1 MSDKVGVKSA
11 NFALL
16 GEQSIAS
23 DFGKK
28 GTSSDLTLYDKKES
42 GIIRT
47 GVAPSGFPEK
57 IQPLLQAINLV
68 EYVIFYIGSLDRYA
82 GEQMVALDI
91 LGKKEGI
98 LSHSYEVDE
107 SRLNAM
113 IRGTVLERY
122 RRVPPEE
129 MSAALAKFEPI
140 QTKGSPRV
148 AIDHAF
154 DVKGVGTVV
163 LGKVF
168 AGTIRQ
174 YDKML
179 LLPHKKEVLVKSIQ
193 MHDDDVKEASSPAR
207 VGLSLKGAKPEDIGR
222 GDVLCAE
229 EIPTASQIELAF
241 NPCPFYDGVP
251 SINQGCMASVGLQMR
266 AAKFTSTDPVRLS
279 LDRPIAYRSGDICVV
294 LKPESAGIRI
304 MGHGR
309 IK

>member
-1 MSDKVGVKSA
+1 MSVKSV

-28 GTSSDLTLYDKKES
+28 GTSSDLALYDKKEA

-57 IQPLLQAINLV
+57 IQPLLQAINLA
-68 EYVIFYIGSLDRYA
+68 EYVVFYVGVLDRYA
-82 GEQMVALDI
+82 GEQMVALDM

-98 LSHSYEVDE
+98 LAHSYEVDE
-107 SRLNAM
+107 SRLNSM

-122 RRVPPEE
+122 RRVRPDEIK
-129 MSAALAKFEPI
+129 AALAGFEPV
-140 QTKGSPRV
+140 QADGPPRV

-154 DVKGVGTVV
+154 DVKGAGTIV

-168 AGTIRQ
+168 SGTVRR
-174 YDKML
+174 YDKMT
-179 LLPHKKEVLVKSIQ
+179 LLPSKKQVLIRSIQ
-193 MHDDDVKEASSPAR
+193 MHDDDAAEASSPAR
-207 VGLSLKGAKPEDIGR
+207 VGLALKGVRPEEIGR
-222 GDVLCAE
+222 GDILCAE
-229 EIPTASQIELAF
+229 EIPLKNHLDLEF
-241 NPCPFYDGVP
+241 EPCPFYSGAP
-251 SINQGCMASVGLQMR
+251 SAGQGCMASVGLQVR
-266 AAKFTSTDPVRLS
+266 AAKFASADPVRLS
-279 LDRPIAYRSGDICVV
+279 LDKPVACRDGDICVI

-309 IK
+309 IVK